1 VSQLI
6 AKNLKYFFVTG
17 LMAQKHLLF
26 LDGKNV
32 VKIHWGLNSV
42 IVMYFDYVSKSMKY

>member
-1 VSQLI
+1 MSQLI

-17 LMAQKHLLF
+17 LMAEHLMF

-42 IVMYFDYVSKSMKY
+42 IVTFFDYAIKSMKYS